1 MSTKLFDLLEQ
12 LIEYGLENNMMHLL
26 DVDVVRN
33 SLWRRL
39 GIECDLDVLK
49 KEHVSNPRLTDDP
62 ISPEEADSM
71 RIYHLLND
79 ITSEAKAQGEKLD
92 FLYQEEMFQAE
103 LMSLLMPRNSEINTI
118 FWSLHKANPVMAT
131 EYFYALSNASTY
143 IRMDRVSKNI
153 SWKSA
158 SKFGDLD
165 ITINLSKPE
174 KNPKEIELQKHA
186 KPSVY
191 PKCLLCVEN
200 AGYSGNINHPARH
213 NHRLVEMDLANEPWY
228 FQYSPYVYYN
238 EHAIVLCH
246 EHRNMKIDRSTFI
259 RLCDFVDYMPHYFIG
274 SNADLHTVGGS
285 ILTHDHYQ
293 AGNYEMPMMRAKMR
307 YRYEPIF
314 AQDVKIDVIEWPL
327 SVLKLVSTNKA
338 SIINAS
344 SRILDKWIGYSDEAV
359 DLIAHTF
366 ERHNTVTPILKKN
379 GDNYEMY
386 LALRN
391 NRRTDAHP
399 EGLFHPHAEHHH
411 IKREN
416 IGLIEVM
423 GLAVLP
429 ARLVAEIDGLIDAL
443 IEMKRSAGK
452 VRLSKLDASVLSASE
467 ALAKHVP
474 WTMSIEALLLAE
486 LNKTDESNI
495 IEGDLVDS
503 DKTKAALLE
512 CFSAQIGRKFE
523 CVLEDAGIYKE
534 NYDRIRC
541 FLEACEEVDY
551 EDRN

>member
-1 MSTKLFDLLEQ
+1 MSTKVFDLLEQ
-12 LIEYGLENNMMHLL
+12 LIEYGLENNMIHLL

-33 SLWRRL
+33 AFWRRL
-39 GIECDLDVLK
+39 GIECDLDALK
-49 KEHVSNPRLTDDP
+49 QERLNERLNVSD
-62 ISPEEADSM
+62 AM
-71 RIYHLLND
+71 HIYHLLND
-79 ITSEAKAQGEKLD
+79 ITGEAKELGEPLD
-92 FLYQEEMFQAE
+92 YLYQEEMFQAE
-103 LMSLLMPRNSEINTI
+103 LMALLVPRNSEINAI
-118 FWSLHKANPVMAT
+118 FWSLHRANPVMAT
-131 EYFYALSNASTY
+131 EYFYSLSNASTY

-200 AGYSGNINHPARH
+200 AGYSGNVNHPARH

-246 EHRNMKIDRSTFI
+246 EHRNMKIDRNTFI
-259 RLCDFVDYMPHYFIG
+259 RLCDFVDYIPHYFIG

-293 AGNYEMPMMRAKMR
+293 AGNYEMPMMRAKTL
-307 YRYEPIF
+307 YSYTPTF
-314 AQDVKIDVIEWPL
+314 VNDVSIDVIEWPL

-338 SIINAS
+338 SIIEAS
-344 SRILDKWIGYSDEAV
+344 SKILDTWIGYSDEVV

-366 ERHNTVTPILKKN
+366 ERHNTVTPILRKN
-379 GDNYEMY
+379 GDTYEMY

-391 NRRTDAHP
+391 NRRTDEHP

-429 ARLVAEIDGLIDAL
+429 ARLVEEVDGLIDAL
-443 IEMKRSAGK
+443 IEMKRLVG
-452 VRLSKLDASVLSASE
+452 SKPLDKIDANVLMASE
-467 ALAKHVP
+467 ALVKHVP
-474 WTMSIEALLLAE
+474 WTMSIEDMLLE
-486 LNKTDESNI
+486 ILNNMENPNS
-495 IEGDLVDS
+495 DS
-503 DKTKAALLE
+503 DSFSHVFDATKASLLD
-512 CFSAQIGRKFE
+512 CFRAQIGLKFGR
-523 CVLEDAGIYKE
+523 VLEDAGIYKDD
-534 NYDRIRC
+534 YDQIRR
-541 FLEACEEVDY
+541 FLQACEEVDY

>member
-12 LIEYGLENNMMHLL
+12 LIEYGLENNMMHPL

-33 SLWRRL
+33 ALWRRL
-39 GIECDLDVLK
+39 GIECDLEALK
-49 KEHVSNPRLTDDP
+49 KERVTARLTNKPATSSVGSVDV
-62 ISPEEADSM
+62 SDSM
-71 RIYHLLND
+71 RIYRLLND
-79 ITSEAKAQGEKLD
+79 ITGEAKVQGEQLD

-103 LMSLLMPRNSEINTI
+103 LMALLMPRNSEINLI
-118 FWSLHKANPVMAT
+118 FWSLHKANPIMAT

-158 SKFGDLD
+158 SKFGELD

-213 NHRLVEMDLANEPWY
+213 NHRLVEMNLANEPWY

-238 EHAIVLCH
+238 EHAIVLCQ
-246 EHRNMKIDRSTFI
+246 EHRNMKIDRNTFI
-259 RLCDFVDYMPHYFIG
+259 RLCDFVDFIPHYFIG

-293 AGNYEMPMMRAKMR
+293 AGNYEMPMMRAKTL
-307 YRYEPIF
+307 YSYTPKF
-314 AQDVKIDVIEWPL
+314 ASDVSIDVIEWPL

-338 SIINAS
+338 SIIEAS
-344 SRILDKWIGYSDEAV
+344 AKILDTWIGYSDEMV

-366 ERHNTVTPILKKN
+366 ERHNAVTPILRKN
-379 GDNYEMY
+379 GDTYEMY

-411 IKREN
+411 LKREN

-429 ARLVAEIDGLIDAL
+429 ARLVEEIDGLIDAL
-443 IEMKRSAGK
+443 IEMKRLTGTTP
-452 VRLSKLDASVLSASE
+452 LDKIDERVLLASE
-467 ALAKHVP
+467 KLVKHVP
-474 WTMSIEALLLAE
+474 WTMSIEEMLLTIINETDNRFTKEALLA
-486 LNKTDESNI
+486 
-495 IEGDLVDS
+495 
-503 DKTKAALLE
+503 
-512 CFSAQIGRKFE
+512 CFRAQIGLKFGR
-523 CVLEDAGIYKE
+523 VLEDAGIYKD
-534 NYDRIRC
+534 NYERIRR
-541 FLEACEEVDY
+541 FLEVCEEVDY